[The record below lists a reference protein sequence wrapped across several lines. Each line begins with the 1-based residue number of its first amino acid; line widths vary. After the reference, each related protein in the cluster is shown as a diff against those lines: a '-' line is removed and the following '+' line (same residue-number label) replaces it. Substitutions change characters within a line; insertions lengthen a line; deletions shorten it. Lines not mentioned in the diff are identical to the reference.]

1 MHEDELLLRF
11 AQLDRAL
18 CVRDAF
24 ERRLR
29 DHPRDVAVRIRSLD
43 ACEQVLRTRAG
54 LYRCLIR
61 QGWQPPSSVLRTM
74 LDDELLVDEPLGP
87 VGG

>member
-1 MHEDELLLRF
+1 MQADELLERF
-11 AQLDRAL
+11 RGLERA
-18 CVRDAF
+18 VARRDAV

-29 DHPRDVAVRIRSLD
+29 EHPDSAVALRTSLW

-61 QGWQPPSSVLRTM
+61 QGWEPPTDVVRAL
-74 LDDELLVDEPLGP
+74 LDDELLLDEPCGP
-87 VGG
+87 IEA